1 MDLKPVRIFIPHDT
15 PFAHKTTNMVGGSTG
30 AGIFR
35 QICLAGSLRRRPIRS
50 PAIGPVRVMT
60 ADQSSPPRRRR
71 SSSGGRSRPRLVSGG
86 AKVPEGGSADQAGL
100 EVEDVVD
107 CGMGGEELLGRG
119 SGLEL
124 LLLSLPPP
132 DRQVGV
138 FGAVVLLHP
147 SWLVAISQAQ
157 IPSCGAIRSQ
167 FVGDNGL
174 GADALG
180 CCQSKIDGGRQGHI
194 LCRMTQPQSP
204 FRYFNSSPEIIRLVV
219 LMYVKYP
226 LSLRNLEDLLAERG
240 IDICHETVRFW
251 WNRFGPM
258 FRR

>member
-1 MDLKPVRIFIPHDT
+1 M
-15 PFAHKTTNMVGGSTG
+15 N
-30 AGIFR
+30 
-35 QICLAGSLRRRPIRS
+35 
-50 PAIGPVRVMT
+50 

-86 AKVPEGGSADQAGL
+86 AKVPEGGSADQVGL

-132 DRQVGV
+132 DRQMGV
-138 FGAVVLLHP
+138 FGAVVLPHP
-147 SWLVAISQAQ
+147 SWLVAIGQAQ

-174 GADALG
+174 GADALVPQQFPKQPKG
-180 CCQSKIDGGRQGHI
+180 RALVAALLDRHVQDLAFVVHGPPGIHPLAGDLQHHLVEMPSTGGPR
-194 LCRMTQPQSP
+194 
-204 FRYFNSSPEIIRLVV
+204 
-219 LMYVKYP
+219 
-226 LSLRNLEDLLAERG
+226 
-240 IDICHETVRFW
+240 
-251 WNRFGPM
+251 
-258 FRR
+258 